1 MMMNPNSGKG
11 TPMFCAIDISGG
23 EAAFRRMLKTIWDI
37 HPASFLLEGRS
48 KEVYLKHYGSDT
60 YEAFNAHLSC
70 VKHDSLTKRDIFETN
85 SGTILHSAVH
95 DVESL
100 YWIIMWF
107 LIRASPVGNTESISV
122 DYVLAAEGMLSHQ
135 IGTDKVAARTS
146 FISYERRDWLEVI
159 HPRCHGLIDML
170 VNMGSYLGKRW
181 LQFPDISPYH
191 AHEAVKRLLL
201 KEIIR
206 MMDEEDPIPIQG
218 PRPLPKKESKDRGD
232 SRVYTVNNGSQSNT
246 NHSSQ
251 AGSSAS
257 QKSSKRPSQEPAE
270 NNRPKKKP
278 RRRDGAEFDEV
289 TQWILEL
296 QQDEAWF

>member
-1 MMMNPNSGKG
+1 
-11 TPMFCAIDISGG
+11 MFCAIDISGG
-23 EAAFRRMLKTIWDI
+23 EDVFRRILKTIWDI
-37 HPASFLLEGRS
+37 RPAAFHLEGRA
-48 KEVYLKHYGSDT
+48 KEVYLKHHGSQAYD
-60 YEAFNAHLSC
+60 AFNEHLVRVENNSI
-70 VKHDSLTKRDIFETN
+70 TKCDIFQSD
-85 SGTILHSAVH
+85 SGILHSAVH
-95 DVESL
+95 DVESV
-100 YWIIMWF
+100 YWIIVWF
-107 LIRASPVGNTESISV
+107 LIRASPVGDAEHLSRNYFLT
-122 DYVLAAEGMLSHQ
+122 AEGMLSHQ
-135 IGTDKVAARTS
+135 IGTDNVAPRTS
-146 FISYERRDWLEVI
+146 LISYERRDWTKVLL
-159 HPRCHGLIDML
+159 PRCHGLIDML
-170 VNMGSYLGKRW
+170 VNMGTYLGKRW
-181 LQFPDISPYH
+181 LQFPDIYPYH

-206 MMDEEDPIPIQG
+206 MADEEDPIPIQG

-257 QKSSKRPSQEPAE
+257 QRSGKRASQEPAE

-278 RRRDGAEFDEV
+278 RRRDGMESDEV